1 MPDAAPP
8 HETPELRI
16 GNGYDLHRL
25 GDSAPFVLGGVEIAP
40 EGGAIAYSD
49 GDVIMHALVDA
60 LLGAIAS
67 GDIGQRYPNS
77 DHRNRNADSSRFV
90 SETMSVLRDGGWK
103 LVNVD
108 ITVILEVIKIA
119 PFVQVMVNRVAEA
132 LGDVEAN
139 RVSIKA
145 KTNEGVDAIGSGDA
159 VACYTTALLM
169 REISD

>member
-1 MPDAAPP
+1 M
-8 HETPELRI
+8 
-16 GNGYDLHRL
+16 
-25 GDSAPFVLGGVEIAP
+25 
-40 EGGAIAYSD
+40 
-49 GDVIMHALVDA
+49 
-60 LLGAIAS
+60 
-67 GDIGQRYPNS
+67 
-77 DHRNRNADSSRFV
+77 
-90 SETMSVLRDGGWK
+90 SELRDGGWK